1 MYFHNVWCSKVPCWC
16 WHFST
21 TKADVTWKKNIIQM
35 VEKYRVVDKNLRERQ
50 KLGNAYISE
59 LHYKKDDIEFA
70 SKLQNK
76 FL

>member
-1 MYFHNVWCSKVPCWC
+1 M
-16 WHFST
+16 
-21 TKADVTWKKNIIQM
+21 TWKKNIIQM